1 MYVCILDTTGQVLL
15 HRNVKSTPEAFL
27 ESVAPYRKDL
37 VVAAECMFTWY
48 WLADV
53 CAAED
58 ITFVLGHALAMK
70 AIHGGKAKNDKI
82 DSHKIVGLLRG
93 GLLPQAYVYPDAM
106 RATRDLLRRRLHLV
120 RKRGQLL
127 AHIQNTRAQYNLPA
141 FGRRLAYPANREGV
155 REHFPDRSVRKSI
168 EVDLTL
174 IEQYDTLITDLELTI
189 VREAKRHDG
198 DAFHRL
204 RSVPGIGKVL
214 ALTILYEIHDITR
227 FDRVQEFASYARLVK
242 CKKQSGGKI
251 LGTSGAK
258 MGNVH
263 LKWAFSEAAVLF
275 LRHTKDGKKL
285 LAAIEKKHVK
295 GKALSILAH
304 KIGRAVFYM
313 LSRGTVFSTEKF
325 LAAQRAGSRRA
336 RWLTRATGPSSHRSL
351 STREPPSA
359 TSRRS

>member
-1 MYVCILDTTGQVLL
+1 MRFYNRPHQYYCGIDLHVKTMYLCILDAAGQVLV
-15 HRNVKSTPEAFL
+15 HRNVPSTPAAFL
-27 ESVAPYRKDL
+27 ETVAPYRADL

-48 WLADV
+48 WLADL
-53 CAAED
+53 CAAEG

-82 DSHKIVGLLRG
+82 DSHKIAVLLRG
-93 GLLPQAYVYPDAM
+93 GLLPQAYVYPAAM
-106 RATRDLLRRRLHLV
+106 RSTRDLLRRRLHLV

-127 AHIQNTRAQYNLPA
+127 THIQNTRAQYNLPA
-141 FGRRLAYPANREGV
+141 FDRRLAYPGNREGV
-155 REHFPDRSVRKSI
+155 VEHFPDPIVQKSI
-168 EVDLTL
+168 AVDVTL
-174 IEQYDTLITDLELTI
+174 IDQYDALVNDLELTI

-214 ALTILYEIHDITR
+214 GLTILYEIHDITR

-242 CKKQSGGKI
+242 CQKQSGGKT

-275 LRHTKDGKKL
+275 LRHTKEGKKL
-285 LAAIEKKHVK
+285 LARLEKKHGK

-304 KIGRAVFYM
+304 KIGRAVYYM
-313 LSRGTVFSTEKF
+313 LSRGTVFSMEKF
-325 LAAQRAGSRRA
+325 LAA
-336 RWLTRATGPSSHRSL
+336 
-351 STREPPSA
+351 
-359 TSRRS
+359 

>member
-1 MYVCILDTTGQVLL
+1 MRFYNRQHRHYCGIDLHVKTMYVCMLDGTGQVLV
-15 HRNVKSTPEAFL
+15 HRNVPSTPEAL
-27 ESVAPYRKDL
+27 LDVVAPYRDDL

-53 CAAED
+53 CAAEG
-58 ITFVLGHALAMK
+58 IAFVLGHALAMK
-70 AIHGGKAKNDKI
+70 AIHGGKAKNDKL
-82 DSHKIVGLLRG
+82 DSFKIASLLRG
-93 GLLPQAYVYPDAM
+93 GLLPQAYVYPAGM
-106 RATRDLLRRRLHLV
+106 RATRDLIRRRLHLV

-155 REHFPDRSVRKSI
+155 RERFADPSVRKSI
-168 EVDLTL
+168 DVDLTL
-174 IEQYDTLITDLELTI
+174 VAQYDTLIADLELTI
-189 VREAKRHDG
+189 VREAKRHDA

-242 CKKQSGGKI
+242 CQKQSAGKT

-285 LAAIEKKHVK
+285 LAVIEKKHGK

-313 LSRGTVFSTEKF
+313 LSRGTVFSSEKF
-325 LAAQRAGSRRA
+325 RAA
-336 RWLTRATGPSSHRSL
+336 
-351 STREPPSA
+351 
-359 TSRRS
+359 

>member
-1 MYVCILDTTGQVLL
+1 MRFYNRQHQYYCGIDLHVKTMYLCILDATGQVLV
-15 HRNVKSTPEAFL
+15 HRNVPSTPAALL
-27 ESVAPYRKDL
+27 ETIAPYRADL

-53 CAAED
+53 CAAEG

-82 DSHKIVGLLRG
+82 DSHKIAGLLRG
-93 GLLPQAYVYPDAM
+93 GLLPQAYVYPAGM
-106 RATRDLLRRRLHLV
+106 RPTRDLLRRRLHLV

-127 AHIQNTRAQYNLPA
+127 AHIQNTRAQYNLPE

-155 REHFPDRSVRKSI
+155 REHFPDPNVRKSI
-168 EVDLTL
+168 EVDLAL
-174 IEQYDTLITDLELTI
+174 LAQYDALISDLEVTL
-189 VREAKRHDG
+189 VRDAKRHDA

-204 RSVPGIGKVL
+204 KSVPGIGKIL
-214 ALTILYEIHDITR
+214 ALTILYEIHDIRR

-242 CKKQSGGKI
+242 CQKQSGGRT

-263 LKWAFSEAAVLF
+263 LKWVFSEAAVLF
-275 LRHTKDGKKL
+275 LRHTQDGKKL
-285 LAAIEKKHVK
+285 LAVIAKKHGK

-304 KIGRAVFYM
+304 KIGRAVYYM
-313 LSRGTVFSTEKF
+313 LSRGTVFSMEKF
-325 LAAQRAGSRRA
+325 LAA
-336 RWLTRATGPSSHRSL
+336 
-351 STREPPSA
+351 
-359 TSRRS
+359 